1 LIKSFSDLEVY
12 KKAFAI
18 SIEIHSASLKFPK
31 TEQYALS
38 DQIRRAS
45 KSICANLAE
54 GFYRQRASNAD
65 YMRFIIIALGSSGEM
80 LVWVDYCEKLSY
92 INPETSQ
99 RWKEAYE
106 EISKML
112 HGLYTSRS
120 KIKP

>member
-1 LIKSFSDLEVY
+1 MVTSFNDLEVY
-12 KKAFAI
+12 KKAFSI

-65 YMRFIIIALGSSGEM
+65 YMRFIIMALGSSGEM

-92 INPETSQ
+92 INLETSQ
-99 RWKEAYE
+99 RWKETYE

-120 KIKP
+120 KIKT